1 MRSRK
6 ALWLLVI
13 ALFATALV
21 AVGCGGSDNKNSDST
36 ATAAQTPP
44 ATTDTSG
51 GDTST
56 PPATT
61 DTSGGGGAADPQIQ
75 AAVDACKQQI
85 AAAPNL
91 KDATKADL
99 NKICEDIKS
108 GNAADIQ
115 KVAREV
121 CGKIIDDSGI
131 PDGPA
136 KDQAKMACDSVG
148 ATP

>member
-21 AVGCGGSDNKNSDST
+21 AVGCGGSDNNKSDST
-36 ATAAQTPP
+36 TTAAQAPP
-44 ATTDTSG
+44 ATTDTVG

-61 DTSGGGGAADPQIQ
+61 DTGGGGAADPQLQ
-75 AAVDACKQQI
+75 AAIDACKQQI
-85 AAAPNL
+85 SAAPNL

-99 NKICEDIKS
+99 NKICDDIKS

-115 KVAREV
+115 KVAKDV
-121 CGKIIDDSGI
+121 CTKIIDDSGL
-131 PDGPA
+131 PDGA
-136 KDQAKMACDSVG
+136 SKDQAKMACDSVG

>member
-6 ALWLLVI
+6 ALSLLVI

-21 AVGCGGSDNKNSDST
+21 AVGCGGSDNNSSDTT

-44 ATTDTSG
+44 ATTDTVG
-51 GDTST
+51 GDTSA

-61 DTSGGGGAADPQIQ
+61 DSAAAGPQLQ
-75 AAVDACKQQI
+75 AAIDACKQQI

-91 KDATKADL
+91 KDSTKADL
-99 NKICEDIKS
+99 NKICDDIKS

-115 KVAREV
+115 KVAKEV
-121 CGKIIDDSGI
+121 CTKIIDDSGL
-131 PDGPA
+131 PDGAA

>member
-21 AVGCGGSDNKNSDST
+21 AVGCGSSNDKTSDST
-36 ATAAQTPP
+36 AATSAATPP
-44 ATTDTSG
+44 AST

-56 PPATT
+56 PA
-61 DTSGGGGAADPQIQ
+61 GGGGAASPQIQ

-99 NKICEDIKS
+99 DKICEDIKS

-115 KVAREV
+115 KVAKEV
-121 CGKIIDDSGI
+121 CSKIIDDSGL
-131 PDGPA
+131 PEGAA